1 MTKAKVRVLIVEN
14 EAIVAMDLRYQL
26 EAMGYFV
33 PAEIRSAEE
42 SVETVSRLHPDVVL
56 MDIGLGGDLD
66 GVGAAE
72 EIRRRFGIPVVY
84 LSSSADEAQLTRA
97 KTADPSGYLFKPF
110 DHAELRAI
118 IEKAIR

>member
-1 MTKAKVRVLIVEN
+1 
-14 EAIVAMDLRYQL
+14 MDLRYQL

-42 SVETVSRLHPDVVL
+42 SVEAVSRLHPDVVL

-66 GVGAAE
+66 GGADAE

-84 LSSSADEAQLTRA
+84 LSSSVDEAQLARA
-97 KTADPSGYLFKPF
+97 KTADTSGYLFKPF
-110 DHAELRAI
+110 GHAALRAI